1 MRTSR
6 ALPEPLPT
14 VALAY
19 HGAVIRYLTAGESHG
34 PALTVIVE
42 GLPAGIPVQTKSIGD
57 ELARRRLGYGRGPRM
72 KFERDE
78 LELLGGVR
86 FGRTLGSPV
95 AIVIRNTEWAKWDRV
110 MSPEGSPSGN
120 VLTEPRPGHAD
131 LAGMLKYDFA
141 DARNVLERAS
151 ARETAA
157 RTVAGALAKTL
168 LAELGMRVV
177 SHVVGIGAAQADP
190 AGPRPIPADL
200 EAIDASPV
208 RCFDPV
214 AALAMA
220 AEIEAAQEA
229 GDSLGGVFEVIAYGV
244 PVGLGSHVH
253 YDRKIDARL
262 AYHLMSIQA
271 IKGVEVGDGFALAGL
286 RGTAAHD
293 EIFFEDGEL
302 RRHSDRAGGTE
313 GGMTIGPTLRVRA
326 AMKPLATLKQRLRT
340 VDMATG
346 EAAGAFR
353 ERTDSCAVP
362 AAAVVGE
369 AVVAWVLAEA
379 VVEKFGGDTL
389 ADLQGAM
396 AAFRLRIRRPPA
408 GPDA

>member
-1 MRTSR
+1 M
-6 ALPEPLPT
+6 
-14 VALAY
+14 
-19 HGAVIRYLTAGESHG
+19 IRYLTAGESHG
-34 PALTVIVE
+34 PALTVVVE
-42 GLPAGIPVQTKSIGD
+42 GLPAGIPVQTKTIGD

-86 FGRTLGSPV
+86 FGTTLGSPIS
-95 AIVIRNTEWAKWDRV
+95 IVIRNTEWAKWDRV

-168 LAELGMRVV
+168 LGELGMQVV
-177 SHVVGIGAAQADP
+177 SHVVRIGIAQADP
-190 AGPRPIPADL
+190 GGPRPGPDDL

-214 AALAMA
+214 AAEAMA

-271 IKGVEVGDGFALAGL
+271 IKGVEVGDGFALAAL

-293 EIFFEDGEL
+293 EIFFEGGVL
-302 RRHSDRAGGTE
+302 SRHSDRAGGTE

-396 AAFRLRIRRPPA
+396 AAFRERIRRPPA
-408 GPDA
+408 GPGA